1 MVMVYN
7 KDKEAA
13 VYNMEAALRS
23 YCHTELQLPE
33 DWQNDELIAYLS
45 FCSADGSSV
54 ANSICLPISVTEM
67 PEDKV
72 EIQTEFVK
80 TIYRRILPDMETALQ
95 LHTTVHSLSAPPD
108 KVQNYKCDT

>member
-1 MVMVYN
+1 MDMKYDKMIAVN
-7 KDKEAA
+7 KAESEQKIKKAIRAIDDMGA
-13 VYNMEAALRS
+13 R
-23 YCHTELQLPE
+23 
-33 DWQNDELIAYLS
+33 
-45 FCSADGSSV
+45 G
-54 ANSICLPISVTEM
+54 LPISVTEM